1 MYMVYT
7 RKYHGLI
14 DQLLHL
20 FVYCHSLEQLSWE
33 RQDWAFTLIILGL
46 IDPVCLCHLT
56 GSFPSPCGITH
67 HFVPVAIATDHW
79 STPHPRYWL
88 IKMQLMESVLFY
100 KRNRPPYL
108 LAHHFSP
115 ICSVKEDK
123 KITSNEHHC
132 QTESNEQQSKGWF
145 NETLRFQ
152 QARLCVSIS
161 YSKGMSESKCCTVRE
176 GHCGQ
181 VYLLKG
187 SDNYCRKGATA
198 YPEEQ
203 NLCSLLSKNRRNP
216 RQRGLLFLE
225 VFIQFTS

>member
-115 ICSVKEDK
+115 ICSVKDK
-123 KITSNEHHC
+123 KITWWASLPNWIEWT
-132 QTESNEQQSKGWF
+132 TEQ
-145 NETLRFQ
+145 
-152 QARLCVSIS
+152 RLIQWNSSIPAS
-161 YSKGMSESKCCTVRE
+161 S
-176 GHCGQ
+176 
-181 VYLLKG
+181 
-187 SDNYCRKGATA
+187 
-198 YPEEQ
+198 P
-203 NLCSLLSKNRRNP
+203 LCLH
-216 RQRGLLFLE
+216 
-225 VFIQFTS
+225 FI